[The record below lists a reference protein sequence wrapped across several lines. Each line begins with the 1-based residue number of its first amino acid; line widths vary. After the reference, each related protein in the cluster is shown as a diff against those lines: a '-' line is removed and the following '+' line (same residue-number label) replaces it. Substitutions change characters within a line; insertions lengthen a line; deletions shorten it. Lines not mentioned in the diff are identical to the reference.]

1 MPSLSRSQLLVY
13 GALGVAIL
21 LLGVRWIRSADA
33 DGAQPD
39 PIEFESATEGS
50 ASESGGESGG
60 LIVHVAGEVRKPG
73 VYRLP
78 DGARVADAVERA
90 GGATAAGAA
99 DAVNLAAELADG
111 QQVVVPAGA
120 GEGPTVASGSAQAPA
135 APISLGTATV
145 EQLDTIE
152 GVGPVTAQSIVDFR
166 TENGGVSSVED
177 LDQISG
183 IGPTTM
189 EALRAALQP

>member
-39 PIEFESATEGS
+39 AIAFHGAEVAAGSDSGAGS
-50 ASESGGESGG
+50 AD
-60 LIVHVAGEVRKPG
+60 IVVHVAGAVKEPG
-73 VYRLP
+73 VYRFP
-78 DGARVADAVERA
+78 DGARVGDAVKRA
-90 GGATAAGAA
+90 GGTTADGAP

-120 GEGPTVASGSAQAPA
+120 AGGSVALVPGGSSG
-135 APISLGTATV
+135 PISLGSATV

-152 GVGPVTAQSIVDFR
+152 GIGPVTAQSIVDFR
-166 TENGGVSSVED
+166 AENGGVSSVED

-183 IGPTTM
+183 IGPATM